1 MFMCVYGYGVME
13 MDGDG
18 QQEEMGGKGIEIVE
32 CVLRSLM
39 LT

>member
-1 MFMCVYGYGVME
+1 ME
-13 MDGDG
+13 IDGDG
-18 QQEEMGGKGIEIVE
+18 QQEEMGGKSIQIVE

>member
-1 MFMCVYGYGVME
+1 ME
-13 MDGDG
+13 IDGDG
-18 QQEEMGGKGIEIVE
+18 QQEVMGGKSIQIVE